1 MNDNVK
7 LNERELPNDD
17 PVYIDYLYVC
27 DGRVVR
33 SDIQGTVDDLKRDLR
48 DYYNFNAIVI
58 TNCDIIGRQKFK

>member
-33 SDIQGTVDDLKRDLR
+33 SDIQGTVM
-48 DYYNFNAIVI
+48 I
-58 TNCDIIGRQKFK
+58 